1 MKYLKIILS
10 VLVLFLFTVSIFGQ
24 GIKSQE
30 IINNALAKETIKNQ
44 FEILLSKSNNF
55 QQFKN
60 IKLYN
65 INKFRTNFLDTLK
78 AIDIKFT
85 VANTKISTQKS
96 EIEKLK
102 SEIATING
110 NLNMVTDEKD
120 NIGLFGIK
128 TTKHNYNLIL
138 WSIICALLATTLFLS
153 FRYKS
158 SNRATKQAKTSFAE
172 VENEFET
179 HKKKSLEREQVLRRK
194 LQDEINKKRN
204 VS

>member
-1 MKYLKIILS
+1 MKHLRIILS
-10 VLVLFLFTVSIFGQ
+10 VLILFLFTVSVFGQ
-24 GIKSQE
+24 GIQNQE
-30 IINNALAKETIKNQ
+30 IINKALANETIKNQ
-44 FEILLSKSNNF
+44 FEVLLSKSNNF

-65 INKFRTNFLDTLK
+65 LNKFKANFLDTLK
-78 AIDIKFT
+78 AIDNKFT
-85 VANTKISTQKS
+85 IANTKISTQKS

-110 NLNMVTDEKD
+110 NLSEVTSEKD
-120 NIGLFGIK
+120 NIGLFGIQ

-153 FRYKS
+153 FKYKS